1 MKLIKPSSVS
11 DGKCGVIVENLD
23 CYYCFLHN
31 IKLIAQ
37 LGNPSVVFGETSE
50 ENQNICRS
58 YYRIGK
64 SDEYVGLL
72 RRHVFDIGLRSNILA
87 EELGR
92 NRIRTGV
99 VFQ

>member
-1 MKLIKPSSVS
+1 MLLSKTLTV
-11 DGKCGVIVENLD
+11 VIV
-23 CYYCFLHN
+23 FLHN

-72 RRHVFDIGLRSNILA
+72 RRHVFDIGLRH
-87 EELGR
+87 R
-92 NRIRTGV
+92 CRKIRARPE
-99 VFQ
+99 